1 MVLSLYFS
9 KLFVTNRSTIDD
21 LPTPV
26 SPSKTTFTSRGACK
40 KEGEERPRE
49 GGGGGGEGE
58 GGKEEAEHSTRGG

>member
-26 SPSKTTFTSRGACK
+26 SPSKTTFTSRGACGK
-40 KEGEERPRE
+40 SGRGAAAVAAAEESGAQPQRR
-49 GGGGGGEGE
+49 
-58 GGKEEAEHSTRGG
+58 AS